1 MTPQVIAHEPDL
13 ASGYTGWAGQHS
25 DRYQDSEASHLPTEG
40 SEQGPSF
47 LLLHT
52 EPLPLRYRT
61 SQTEKPTAVTANKYI

>member
-25 DRYQDSEASHLPTEG
+25 DRDQDSEASHLPTEG
-40 SEQGPSF
+40 LEQGPSF

-61 SQTEKPTAVTANKYI
+61 KVKQKGLRQ